1 VRKKV
6 LVTRKLPDKAMKL
19 LYETCEVE
27 LNPYD
32 RVMTEDELIE
42 GIRDKQGLLCLLTD
56 NITAEIMDEARNLKV
71 ISNYAVGFNNID
83 VKAAT
88 ERGILVTNTPG
99 VLTETTADLAWA
111 LLMATARRVVEAD
124 GFMRRG
130 KYIGWGPMLF
140 LGGDVYGKTL
150 GLVGMGRIGSAVA
163 RRAAGFNMRVLYYDV
178 NRLSEDE
185 EKVLNL
191 EYSDF
196 DEILRESDFISLH
209 VPLLPSTK
217 HLIGAQELS
226 LMKPTSYL
234 INTSR
239 GPVID
244 EKALVEALRS
254 KKIAGAGLDV
264 YENEPEMAPGL
275 AELENAILLP
285 HVASASID
293 TRTKMGTMA
302 ASDLITGLAGE
313 LPVNCVNPEA
323 FSKADIADHR

>member
-1 VRKKV
+1 VNTVKKKI
-6 LVTRKLPDKAMKL
+6 LVTRKLPDEAMRL

-32 RVMTEDELIE
+32 RVMTEDEIIE
-42 GIRDKQGLLCLLTD
+42 GLNDKQGLLCLLTD
-56 NITAEIMDEARNLKV
+56 TINAQIMDEAKNLKV

-88 ERGILVTNTPG
+88 ERRILVTNTPG

-124 GFMRRG
+124 RFMRRG
-130 KYIGWGPMLF
+130 EYKGWGPMLF
-140 LGGDVYGKTL
+140 LGGDIFGKTL
-150 GLVGMGRIGSAVA
+150 GLIGMGRIGSAVA
-163 RRAAGFNMRVLYYDV
+163 RRAAGFDMRVLYYDV

-185 EKVLNL
+185 ERALRL
-191 EYSDF
+191 EYADF
-196 DEILRESDFISLH
+196 DEVLRESDFVSLH
-209 VPLLPSTK
+209 VPLVPSTK
-217 HLIGAQELS
+217 HFIGVRELS

-239 GPVID
+239 GPVVD

-254 KKIAGAGLDV
+254 RRIAGAGLDV

-275 AELENAILLP
+275 AELENVVLLP
-285 HVASASID
+285 HIASASVD

-302 ASDLITGLAGE
+302 ARNLIVGLAGE
-313 LPVNCVNPEA
+313 LPPNCVNPEV
-323 FSKADIADHR
+323 FSGPERP

>member
-1 VRKKV
+1 MVKKKV
-6 LVTRKLPDKAMKL
+6 LVTRRLPDKAMRL

-32 RVMTEDELIE
+32 RVMTEDEIIQ
-42 GIRDKQGLLCLLTD
+42 GVSDKQGLLCLLTD
-56 NITAEIMDEARNLKV
+56 TVNAAIMDAGKNLEI

-88 ERGILVTNTPG
+88 ERRILVTNTPG

-111 LLMATARRVVEAD
+111 LLMATARRIVEAD

-130 KYIGWGPMLF
+130 DYKGWGPMLL

-150 GLVGMGRIGSAVA
+150 GLVGMGRIGCAMA
-163 RRAAGFNMRVLYYDV
+163 RRAIGFNMRVLYYDV

-185 EKVLNL
+185 ERDLNL
-191 EYSDF
+191 EYADF
-196 DEILRESDFISLH
+196 DEVLKESDFVSLH
-209 VPLLPSTK
+209 VPLVPSTK
-217 HLIGAQELS
+217 HLIGARELS

-239 GPVID
+239 GPVVD
-244 EKALVEALRS
+244 EKALVEALRFRR
-254 KKIAGAGLDV
+254 IAGAGLDV
-264 YENEPEMAPGL
+264 YENEPMMAPGL
-275 AELENAILLP
+275 AQLDNAVLLP
-285 HVASASID
+285 HIASASVD

-302 ASDLITGLAGE
+302 VSNLIAGLAGK
-313 LPVNCVNPEA
+313 LPPNCVNPEA
-323 FSKADIADHR
+323 SNK

>member
-1 VRKKV
+1 MLKEKV
-6 LVTRKLPDKAMKL
+6 LVTRKLPDDAMRL

-27 LNPYD
+27 LNLYD
-32 RVMTEDELIE
+32 RVMTEDELVE
-42 GIRDKQGLLCLLTD
+42 GLSDKQGLLCLLTD
-56 NITAEIMDEARNLKV
+56 TINATIMDAAKDLKV

-88 ERGILVTNTPG
+88 ERRILVTNTPG

-111 LLMATARRVVEAD
+111 LLMAAARRVVEAD

-130 KYIGWGPMLF
+130 EYKGWGPMLF
-140 LGGDVYGKTL
+140 LGGDVFGKTL
-150 GLVGMGRIGSAVA
+150 GLIGMGRIGCAIA
-163 RRAAGFNMRVLYYDV
+163 RRAIGFNMRVLYYDV

-185 EKVLNL
+185 EKALNL
-191 EYSDF
+191 EYTDVDEVLRKSDF
-196 DEILRESDFISLH
+196 VSLH

-217 HLIGAQELS
+217 HLIGARELS

-239 GPVID
+239 GPVVD

-254 KKIAGAGLDV
+254 DQIAGAGLDV

-275 AELENAILLP
+275 AELENAVLLP
-285 HVASASID
+285 HIASASVD

-302 ASDLITGLAGE
+302 ARNLIAGLAGE
-313 LPVNCVNPEA
+313 LPPNCVNSEA
-323 FSKADIADHR
+323 FSKPERL

>member
-1 VRKKV
+1 MVKKRV
-6 LVTRKLPDKAMKL
+6 LVTRNLPDKAMRL

-32 RVMTEDELIE
+32 RVMTEDEIIQ
-42 GIRDKQGLLCLLTD
+42 GVSDKQGLLCLLTD
-56 NITAEIMDEARNLKV
+56 TVNAAIMDAGKNLEI

-88 ERGILVTNTPG
+88 ERRILVTNTPG

-111 LLMATARRVVEAD
+111 LLMATARRIVEAD

-130 KYIGWGPMLF
+130 DYKGWGPMLL

-150 GLVGMGRIGSAVA
+150 GLVGMGRIGCAMA
-163 RRAAGFNMRVLYYDV
+163 RRAIGFNMRVLYYDV

-185 EKVLNL
+185 ERDLNL
-191 EYSDF
+191 EHADF
-196 DEILRESDFISLH
+196 DEVLKESDFVSLH
-209 VPLLPSTK
+209 VPLVPSTK
-217 HLIGAQELS
+217 HIIGARELS

-239 GPVID
+239 GPVVD

-254 KKIAGAGLDV
+254 RRIAGAGLDV
-264 YENEPEMAPGL
+264 YENEPMMAPGL
-275 AELENAILLP
+275 AQLDNAVLLP
-285 HVASASID
+285 HIASASVD

-302 ASDLITGLAGE
+302 VSNLIAGLAGK
-313 LPVNCVNPEA
+313 LPPNCVNPEA
-323 FSKADIADHR
+323 SNK

>member
-1 VRKKV
+1 VNTVKKKI
-6 LVTRKLPDKAMKL
+6 LVTRKLPDEAMRL

-32 RVMTEDELIE
+32 RVMTEDEIIE
-42 GIRDKQGLLCLLTD
+42 GLNDKQGLLCLLTD
-56 NITAEIMDEARNLKV
+56 TINAQIMDEAKNLKV

-88 ERGILVTNTPG
+88 ERRILVTNTPG

-124 GFMRRG
+124 RFMRRG
-130 KYIGWGPMLF
+130 EYKGWGPMLF
-140 LGGDVYGKTL
+140 LGGDIFGKTL
-150 GLVGMGRIGSAVA
+150 GLIGMGRIGSAVA
-163 RRAAGFNMRVLYYDV
+163 RRAAGFDMRVLYYDV

-185 EKVLNL
+185 ERALRL
-191 EYSDF
+191 EYADF
-196 DEILRESDFISLH
+196 DEVLRESDFVSLH
-209 VPLLPSTK
+209 VPLVPSTK
-217 HLIGAQELS
+217 HFIGVRELS

-239 GPVID
+239 GPVVD

-254 KKIAGAGLDV
+254 RRIAGAGLDV

-275 AELENAILLP
+275 AELENAVLLP
-285 HVASASID
+285 HIASASVD

-302 ASDLITGLAGE
+302 ARNLIVGLAGE
-313 LPVNCVNPEA
+313 LPPNCVNPEV
-323 FSKADIADHR
+323 FSGPERP

>member
-1 VRKKV
+1 MVKKRV
-6 LVTRKLPDKAMKL
+6 LVTRKLPDKAMRL

-32 RVMTEDELIE
+32 RVMTEDEIIQ
-42 GIRDKQGLLCLLTD
+42 GVSDKQGLLCLLTD
-56 NITAEIMDEARNLKV
+56 TVNAAIMDAGKNLEI

-88 ERGILVTNTPG
+88 ERRILVTNTPG

-111 LLMATARRVVEAD
+111 LLMATARRIVEAD
-124 GFMRRG
+124 GFMRRCDY
-130 KYIGWGPMLF
+130 KGWGPMLL

-150 GLVGMGRIGSAVA
+150 GLVGMGRIGCAMA
-163 RRAAGFNMRVLYYDV
+163 RRAIGFNMRVLYYDV

-185 EKVLNL
+185 ERDLNL
-191 EYSDF
+191 EHADF
-196 DEILRESDFISLH
+196 DEVLKESDFVSLH
-209 VPLLPSTK
+209 VPLVPSTK
-217 HLIGAQELS
+217 HLIGARELS

-239 GPVID
+239 GPVVD

-254 KKIAGAGLDV
+254 RRIAGAGLDV
-264 YENEPEMAPGL
+264 YENEPMMAPGL
-275 AELENAILLP
+275 AQLDNAVLLP
-285 HVASASID
+285 HIASASVD

-302 ASDLITGLAGE
+302 VSNLIAGLAGK
-313 LPVNCVNPEA
+313 LPPNCVNPEA
-323 FSKADIADHR
+323 SNK